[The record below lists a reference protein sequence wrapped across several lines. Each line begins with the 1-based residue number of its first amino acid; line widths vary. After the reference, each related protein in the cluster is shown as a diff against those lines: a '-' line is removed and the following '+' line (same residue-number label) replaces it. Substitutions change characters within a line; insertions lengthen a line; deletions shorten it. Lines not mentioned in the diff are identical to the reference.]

1 VSIEAFPCVTA
12 LTRLVASNTRATR
25 HAQPLRCVTRMASGL
40 WHSSEPHD
48 RRPELTPRCR
58 VVELKLQTMPQ
69 DRIIRPAVPLRRALM
84 RRAALYIGLLAASAC
99 APSDGSVTISG
110 DVAGLDTLALRGDSL
125 FLQAERRPQL
135 FDSLRIEAKERLS
148 RPSTVPVSA
157 PTATVSSDQ
166 GRVLTG
172 VEAMTARARAR
183 GDSMAKSDV
192 ARLTG
197 VATGNRSR
205 ADTVRG
211 IVTLVGAAPA
221 QQVVLRTDNGANTVA
236 LSGMATS
243 GLSKLAGMEL
253 VIRGIK
259 VTPRDVVVSD
269 YIVRGADGVPA
280 YDGRLSSGAEGHYLQ
295 LTDGSGRKRIASLP
309 SALRG
314 LDGVRVW
321 IAMAPGASS
330 VHRYGLVTRY

>member
-1 VSIEAFPCVTA
+1 MCATHSHTELAVCHIVLADSGILLHLELTRRRVVVVLRRTDMPKAQVFPPSVARGA
-12 LTRLVASNTRATR
+12 LTL
-25 HAQPLRCVTRMASGL
+25 
-40 WHSSEPHD
+40 
-48 RRPELTPRCR
+48 
-58 VVELKLQTMPQ
+58 
-69 DRIIRPAVPLRRALM
+69 
-84 RRAALYIGLLAASAC
+84 RAALCVGLLAASAC
-99 APSDGSVTISG
+99 ARSDGSVTISG
-110 DVAGLDTLALRGDSL
+110 DVEGLDTLALRGDSL

-135 FDSLRIEAKERLS
+135 FDSVRLETKAKLAQAT
-148 RPSTVPVSA
+148 PSVRSDSA
-157 PTATVSSDQ
+157 TATLPAT

-183 GDSMAKSDV
+183 GDSMAKAGA

-197 VATGNRSR
+197 VATSSRAR

-211 IVTLVGAAPA
+211 IVTLVGVAPA
-221 QQVVLRTDNGANTVA
+221 QQVVLRTDNGATTVT

-243 GLSKLAGMEL
+243 GLSKLAGMDVL
-253 VIRGIK
+253 IRGIK

-280 YDGRLSSGAEGHYLQ
+280 FDGRLSSTADGPYLQ
-295 LTDGSGRKRIASLP
+295 LTDGSGRKRLAALP

-321 IAMAPGASS
+321 VSMAPGSNMA
-330 VHRYGLVTRY
+330 RGYGPVTRH